1 MRLHTLSSPAY
12 ALTVTPCST
21 LDKWFRL
28 GDNASSTDDVHGD
41 EDDDVA
47 IDEVP
52 TAKELG
58 PCSRVCPRLRAS
70 GLGIRVQGAR
80 YRVHWKRSG
89 GRVLGVEFRVSELG
103 FRVVGS
109 RVKVSDLWIF
119 E

>member
-1 MRLHTLSSPAY
+1 MTI
-12 ALTVTPCST
+12 TPCST

-28 GDNASSTDDVHGD
+28 GDHASSADDVHGD
-41 EDDDVA
+41 EDDDVV
-47 IDEVP
+47 IDEVT
-52 TAKELG
+52 TAKKLS

-70 GLGIRVQGAR
+70 GLGIRVQGAG
-80 YRVHWKRSG
+80 YRVHWKGWG
-89 GRVLGVEFRVSELG
+89 GRVWGVEFRVSDLG